1 MNIID
6 LVGAE
11 NVVVGLRVANKTIT
25 LAELSRRAAK
35 AVGLDEQ
42 AIADALGA
50 REAMGSTG
58 VGQGV
63 AIPHARIAG
72 LDRFYGLFV
81 RLQKP
86 IDFAAVD
93 DQPVDLVFL
102 LLTPEK
108 SSNDH
113 LAALACISRRLRDPA
128 VAGRLR
134 AAKDAATLY
143 QILSTP

>member
-11 NVVVGLRVANKTIT
+11 NVVVGLRVANKTRA
-25 LAELSRRAAK
+25 LAELSRRAAQ

-72 LDRFYGLFV
+72 LDRFYGLFI

-128 VAGRLR
+128 VASRLR